1 MQAFALTL
9 ERSTAVSYPQSIVE
23 VYYQLF
29 IKNPTGSYNYLG
41 YVYPLRYY
49 SWIFVGL
56 FLLWTPPFLYLT
68 SKHSIN
74 KSGEKDLEDNGN
86 EFSMGKTV
94 VFVLSCL
101 GLRRWS
107 IAPTKIPVRIAFFF

>member
-74 KSGEKDLEDNGN
+74 HIKRDAHVIDITWPDLYHKCEK
-86 EFSMGKTV
+86 
-94 VFVLSCL
+94 
-101 GLRRWS
+101 
-107 IAPTKIPVRIAFFF
+107 